1 MMLKRSLGKVVNW
14 QYVNKDQYLS
24 AILLSN
30 IRPYLKRNW
39 LADKDGGC
47 SPDVLVIRLDSRDYL
62 PEYVY
67 HVMARQR
74 FFDYVMTD
82 VKGMKMPRGNK
93 DNIMR
98 YEIPIIPL
106 TEQQQ
111 VINQVK
117 EYKEQINMAHKIIAG
132 CPKRKKAVLE
142 NYLN

>member
-1 MMLKRSLGKVVNW
+1 MVVVVLM
-14 QYVNKDQYLS
+14 Y
-24 AILLSN
+24 
-30 IRPYLKRNW
+30 
-39 LADKDGGC
+39 
-47 SPDVLVIRLDSRDYL
+47 LVIRLDSRDYL

-67 HVMARQR
+67 HVMARQQ

-98 YEIPIIPL
+98 YEIPVIPL
-106 TEQQQ
+106 AEQQQ

-117 EYKEQINMAHKIIAG
+117 EYKEQINMAHKIITG